1 MKIYICEIFNDNDEE
16 DGISI
21 CRNIKD
27 VKKIF
32 KGGLTREY
40 VFSNA
45 TYLKELN
52 NIDSFFVFYSLK
64 KLKTNE
70 LIKIKKKYLNYYR

>member
-1 MKIYICEIFNDNDEE
+1 MKIYRYAIFNDNDDEYRI
-16 DGISI
+16 GI
-21 CRNIKD
+21 CGNIKD
-27 VKKIF
+27 VKKIL

-40 VFSNA
+40 IFSDA
-45 TYLKELN
+45 TCLKELN

-70 LIKIKKKYLNYYR
+70 LIKIKKKYFNYYW